1 MLVAFEDSLTTSL
14 APIKPFNPSS
24 ETSASVEVA
33 EFENSMVQDI
43 PGRQPYSVPCHHLYI
58 YPKQLCF
65 EAQKVFAKA
74 RNLACSVELRDSDM
88 EDAKSIKV

>member
-1 MLVAFEDSLTTSL
+1 L

-24 ETSASVEVA
+24 ETAASVEVA
-33 EFENSMVQDI
+33 EFENHLAQES

-74 RNLACSVELRDSDM
+74 RNLACTIELRDSDA
-88 EDAKSIKV
+88 EDAQSIKVNFISRLLFNI